1 MVISGK
7 IEKIYFG
14 AKAIVYT
21 PLIVWIFLYLDSLQM
36 MRFTP
41 LLLGYALINI
51 LLFWIS
57 VNKWVKVTHIF
68 LPLTAL
74 DVLFIFLT
82 TTYYGEAARHLY
94 VIYYFL
100 IGLLSIYRPI
110 SRVIFAAFSFSAV
123 YLISALILNNN
134 QPLAEAIIKVS
145 YIWLTGGLG
154 FVISNY
160 INISEKK
167 LLKTLDILN
176 ERTWE
181 LESSQAMLENM
192 YETTRALSSILDLE
206 QLLKDVLSIA
216 NDLLRVRK
224 CSVLLI
230 EPSGKNLCIYAKLE
244 KSNKTI
250 YDPPMLISEKK
261 PSDIA
266 IRGTG
271 YLSKKNVMGFSGGRQ
286 VLELPL
292 ISLGKVIGLLQIE
305 PQKKYELQE
314 KDRKNFTIFANS
326 TAIAIDNARLH
337 MKTQEL
343 TIIDGLTG
351 LYNYRFFRTKLSDEI
366 RRSDRYHQQLSVLMI
381 DVDHFKEINDLQGHQ
396 TGNIILQ
403 EIVSIIKHSV
413 RDVDIVAR
421 YGGEEFVVILP
432 QTGLDNAMS
441 IAERMRVQVER
452 GYYTN
457 SQGQRDIRATISIG
471 VAIYPDGVLS
481 PNQLLER
488 VDQAM
493 YQAKKEGRNRI
504 CIALPKSKK
513 ETTRKLQ
520 Q

>member
-14 AKAIVYT
+14 AKAVIFA
-21 PLIVWIFLYLDSLQM
+21 PLILWMYLYTDLFQIIYFALSL
-36 MRFTP
+36 FA
-41 LLLGYALINI
+41 YAVINSV
-51 LLFWIS
+51 LFWIS
-57 VNKWVKVTHIF
+57 TKKWIKVSSTF
-68 LPLTAL
+68 LPLTVIDA
-74 DVLFIFLT
+74 LFIFFSM
-82 TTYYGEAARHLY
+82 TYYGEATRNLY

-100 IGLLSIYRPI
+100 IALLSIYRPI
-110 SRVIFAAFSFSAV
+110 SKVIFAAFAFSAA
-123 YLISALILNNN
+123 YLISVLMPNNE
-134 QPLAEAIIKVS
+134 QPLAEIIIRVF

-154 FVISNY
+154 FVVSNY
-160 INISEKK
+160 MNVSEKK

-216 NDLLRVRK
+216 NDLLRVKK
-224 CSVLLI
+224 CSVLLV
-230 EPSGKNLCIYAKLE
+230 EPSGKDLCIYAKLE
-244 KSNKTI
+244 KGNKTI

-261 PSDIA
+261 PGDIA

-271 YLSKKNVMGFSGGRQ
+271 FYSKKNSIALSSGRQ
-286 VLELPL
+286 ILELPL

-305 PQKKYELQE
+305 PQKTYELQE

-403 EIVSIIKHSV
+403 EIVSIVKHSV

-432 QTGLDNAMS
+432 QTGLKDAIS
-441 IAERMRVQVER
+441 IADRMKNQMERA
-452 GYYTN
+452 YFTN
-457 SQGQRDIRATISIG
+457 SQGQRDVRATISVG
-471 VAIYPDGVLS
+471 VAVYPDGVLS

-493 YQAKKEGRNRI
+493 YRAKKEGRNRV
-504 CIALPKSKK
+504 CVALAKNKK

>member
-14 AKAIVYT
+14 TKAIVFA
-21 PLIVWIFLYLDSLQM
+21 PLILWMYFYANPFHKIY
-36 MRFTP
+36 FTS
-41 LLLGYALINI
+41 LLLGYALVN
-51 LLFWIS
+51 LLLLWIS
-57 VNKWVKVTHIF
+57 AKRWIKVANIF
-68 LPLTAL
+68 SPLTAL
-74 DVLFIFLT
+74 DVLFVFLSMA
-82 TTYYGEAARHLY
+82 YFGEAARHLY
-94 VIYYFL
+94 IIYYFL

-110 SRVIFAAFSFSAV
+110 GRVAFAAFAFSAA
-123 YLISALILNNN
+123 YLISTFLPNNN
-134 QPLAEAIIKVS
+134 QPLADTIIKVS

-154 FVISNY
+154 FIISNY

-167 LLKTLDILN
+167 LLRTLDILN

-224 CSVLLI
+224 CSVLLV

-244 KSNKTI
+244 KGNKTI

-266 IRGTG
+266 IQGIG
-271 YLSKKNVMGFSGGRQ
+271 HYNKKNAMGFSGGRQ

-292 ISLGKVIGLLQIE
+292 ISLGKVIGLLQVE

-366 RRSDRYHQQLSVLMI
+366 RRSDRYHQQLSILMI

-432 QTGLDNAMS
+432 QTGLKDALS
-441 IAERMRVQVER
+441 IAERMKNQVER
-452 GYYTN
+452 AYFTN

-471 VAIYPDGVLS
+471 VAVYPDGVLS

-493 YQAKKEGRNRI
+493 YQAKKEGRNRV
-504 CIALPKSKK
+504 CAVFPKIRK

>member
-7 IEKIYFG
+7 IEKVYFG
-14 AKAIVYT
+14 AKAIVFA
-21 PLIVWIFLYLDSLQM
+21 PLILWIYLYTDSFQM
-36 MRFTP
+36 IHFTS
-41 LLLGYALINI
+41 LLFGYALINI

-57 VNKWVKVTHIF
+57 VKRWTKVANIF
-68 LPLTAL
+68 FPLTAL
-74 DVLFIFLT
+74 DVLFVFLSM
-82 TTYYGEAARHLY
+82 TYYGEAAKYLY

-110 SRVIFAAFSFSAV
+110 GRVIFTACLFSAV
-123 YLISALILNNN
+123 YLISALMTNND
-134 QPLAEAIIKVS
+134 QPLAESIIKVF

-167 LLKTLDILN
+167 LLKTLDVLN

-244 KSNKTI
+244 KGNKTI

-261 PSDIA
+261 PSDIS
-266 IRGTG
+266 IQGTG
-271 YLSKKNVMGFSGGRQ
+271 YYGKKKAMRVSSGRQ

-432 QTGLDNAMS
+432 QTGLKNAMS
-441 IAERMRVQVER
+441 IAERMRIQVER
-452 GYYTN
+452 AYFTN
-457 SQGQRDIRATISIG
+457 SQGQRDIRSTISIG

-493 YQAKKEGRNRI
+493 YQAKKAGRNRV
-504 CIALPKSKK
+504 CTALPKKK
-513 ETTRKLQ
+513 KDIPRKLHQ
-520 Q
+520 